1 MKWLILVLISILSN
15 ELLAEFNCQYS
26 ENCTCSNG
34 IRGDYELMCPKGL
47 ESPKL
52 IAQIFP
58 GKSVQIQCSE
68 TNSWEVLNSLYG
80 IEIGPVSSFVL
91 RYCPFPTISFKELL
105 NNLKIPTINA
115 LGVLMRG
122 NFSISGLTRKHL
134 EGLKDI
140 TKLYLN
146 TNSLRDLPEDLFH
159 DTTNITWL
167 DLKNNHITLPKNIFR
182 HIPKLEVLELGS
194 NNLSYLEPGIFKN
207 LAKLRL
213 LNLWSNRLKNLSRA
227 LFSDIPNLE
236 NLDIN
241 SNGLTNLPPDIFADL
256 IKLKTINLSANNFK
270 SLPQGLFL
278 SNPKLES
285 VLINHN
291 RVDLVT
297 LPARFLANLK
307 QIMTISI
314 QNCKLVNLTEDFIAG
329 STSLINLTLEKN
341 LLVTLSKDFFKDNNK
356 LENINLS
363 NNKLNFLP
371 DGLFQSTS
379 QLKILNLANNALL
392 SLTEKIFD
400 TLNNLEV
407 LNLSFNEIMHINSR
421 TFVGAN
427 NLKTIN
433 LSNNKI
439 QDLQLYYPGFD
450 SPPHSI
456 LKDSSATLEALYLS
470 HNNISEIYQDWLMS
484 MTHLQILDL
493 SYNNLPNLSYAALT
507 SVVASKLTMDLSYND
522 INYID
527 FDIAEELAKNK
538 FELNQTMNDFDIGV
552 RVVLKGNPL
561 ICDCRSYDLVHYFRN
576 QLAPQVRSVVRFDG
590 SELNCAGN
598 NNMKGMLVSSIDP
611 ELLTCEEND
620 QCPYNC
626 SCYYRPYDNALLVD
640 CSERGFESLPSYMP
654 NNINRTKHY
663 DHIELDVSH
672 NRLEVIPSKLGTNYD
687 MVTKID
693 LSYNNIRKL
702 SLASFSKNLTD
713 INLGNNNMTIMDTAS
728 INILKNL
735 TSLENLTLTNNPW
748 NCDCE
753 AKSFI
758 TFISKILKQVTNY
771 NNLTCR
777 TGEPLI
783 TKVNN
788 VCPTASEYIGIVS
801 IVLGVSGLLIGLIVT
816 AYYRYQREIKVWLY
830 AHRMCLWFV
839 TEEELDKDKQY
850 DAFVSY
856 SSQDENFVVD
866 KLVPG
871 LENGPTKYKLCLHY
885 RDWIVGDFIPNQIAR
900 SVEDSRRTIVVL
912 SPNFLESVWGRM
924 EFRAAHSQ
932 ALSEG
937 RARVIVILY
946 GDIGPTENLDPE
958 LKAYLSMNTYV
969 KWGDPWFWDK
979 LRYALPHPTELSKG
993 IPLISHPKRTNHNE
1007 KLINVTDSII
1017 NTSLTTPPADSKIDN
1032 IIIDTKP
1039 T

>member
-1 MKWLILVLISILSN
+1 
-15 ELLAEFNCQYS
+15 S

-34 IRGDYELMCPKGL
+34 VRGDYELMCPKGI

-52 IAQIFP
+52 LAQIMPEKF
-58 GKSVQIQCSE
+58 VQIQCSD
-68 TNSWEVLNSLYG
+68 TNKWEVLNSLYG
-80 IEIGPVSSFVL
+80 IEVGPVSSFII
-91 RYCPFPTISFKELL
+91 RYCPLPTVSFKELL
-105 NNLKIPTINA
+105 NNLKIPTIKA
-115 LGVLMRG
+115 LGVSTLV
-122 NFSISGLTRKHL
+122 NSSNGLTRKHL

-140 TKLYLN
+140 TKLNLN
-146 TNSLRDLPEDLFH
+146 TNSLRELPEDLFH

-167 DLKNNHITLPKNIFR
+167 DLKNNHLTLPKNIFR
-182 HIPKLEVLELGS
+182 YTPKLDVLELGS

-207 LAKLRL
+207 LTKLRL
-213 LNLWSNRLKNLSRA
+213 LNLWGNRLRNLSRA
-227 LFSDIPNLE
+227 LFTDVPNLE

-241 SNGLTNLPPDIFADL
+241 SNGLTSLPPDIFADL
-256 IKLKTINLSANNFK
+256 TKLKIINLSTNNFT

-278 SNPKLES
+278 SNPNLES
-285 VLINHN
+285 VLINNN
-291 RVDLVT
+291 RIDLPS
-297 LPARFLANLK
+297 LPAGFLAN
-307 QIMTISI
+307 MTQLQKISI
-314 QNCKLVNLTEDFIAG
+314 LNCNLLILTEDFIAG

-341 LLVTLSKDFFKDNNK
+341 LLVTLPKDFFKDNTK

-363 NNKLNFLP
+363 RNKITSLP
-371 DGLFQSTS
+371 DGLFQTTT
-379 QLKILNLANNALL
+379 QLKILNLARNALTT
-392 SLTEKIFD
+392 LTD
-400 TLNNLEV
+400 SLNNLEV
-407 LNLSFNEIMHINSR
+407 LDLSRNSIKNINSY
-421 TFVGAN
+421 TFLKTN
-427 NLKTIN
+427 KLKTIN

-439 QDLQLYYPGFD
+439 KDLQVNYPGLD
-450 SPPHSI
+450 PPQSI
-456 LKDSSATLEALYLS
+456 LKDCSENLEALYLS
-470 HNNISEIYQDWLMS
+470 HNNISQIYQDWIILMS
-484 MTHLQILDL
+484 RLQILDL
-493 SYNNLPNLSYAALT
+493 SYNNLPNLSYASLA
-507 SVVASKLTMDLSYND
+507 SVTARKLTMDLSYNKID
-522 INYID
+522 RID
-527 FDIAEELAKNK
+527 FDIAEDLARYK
-538 FELNQTMNDFDIGV
+538 FGVNDTINEFDIGV

-561 ICDCRSYDLVHYFRN
+561 VCDCRSYDLVNYFRD
-576 QLAPQVRSVVRFDG
+576 QFAPQVKSVVRFDG
-590 SELNCAGN
+590 TELNCAGDN
-598 NNMKGMLVSSIDP
+598 EMKGTLVVTLDP
-611 ELLTCEEND
+611 KLLTCEEK
-620 QCPYNC
+620 QCPHNC
-626 SCYYRPYDNALLVD
+626 TCYYRPHDDALIVD
-640 CSERGFESLPSYMP
+640 CFERGFESLPLYMP
-654 NNINRTKHY
+654 SNVNRTKHY
-663 DHIELDVSH
+663 DHIELDISH
-672 NRLEVIPSKLGTNYD
+672 NKLEVIPSKLGPNYD

-693 LSYNNIRKL
+693 LSNNNIRKL
-702 SLASFSKNLTD
+702 SLGSFSKNLTD
-713 INLGNNNMTIMDTAS
+713 LNLDNNNMTIMDTAA
-728 INILKNL
+728 INMLKNF
-735 TSLENLTLTNNPW
+735 TRLENLTLTNNPW

-758 TFISKILKQVTNY
+758 NFLSKILKQVTNY
-771 NNLTCR
+771 NNLTCK

-788 VCPTASEYIGIVS
+788 VCPTASDYIGIVS
-801 IVLGVSGLLIGLIVT
+801 IVLGVSGLLIGLIAT

-900 SVEDSRRTIVVL
+900 SVEESRRTIVVL

-993 IPLISHPKRTNHNE
+993 IPLISHPKRNSHNE
-1007 KLINVTDSII
+1007 KLINVTNSII
-1017 NTSLTTPPADSKIDN
+1017 NTSLTTPPADS
-1032 IIIDTKP
+1032 
-1039 T
+1039 